1 MRKALSI
8 LSLFMLFLI
17 HSVSPA
23 QADLTCT
30 QFWNPIPI
38 PGNFGIVCTDEV
50 GGGTIDPGGEGD
62 PGGGGCTPGTVQVTT
77 ITVGGDALCE
87 VWEIW
92 FDPCTGQILYSN
104 LISVIEGGSC
114 TAPPPHGDENPP
126 NPCTTLII
134 TPSGVSCETGWGL
147 EVLLAA
153 NVSFPDTFLDL
164 RPFPVT
170 LVRWL
175 SAARNGGTPPASGS
189 GSLDYIS
196 YGGGIEDD
204 PEVGDWQDVT
214 LTLQLLPATPVMYFT
229 MQTLGTFALPDVGP
243 SGAPITFQFEQPSH
257 PAAGASTTAGQA
269 GLTDLEPEM
278 PLFSGTAQSA
288 YRLFWNLAYE
298 EYKRDCK
305 PGPDPAN
312 GTFTCRT
319 SGQAPKDDGHW
330 EYEWDPQ
337 STGGEITP
345 DMVNGLP
352 PSLSADLDGNGTPDA
367 YWNHQVIIRRMDEA
381 NSVTNPEWQGSWTW
395 GGVIY
400 WGVREGQGQIGFP

>member
-126 NPCTTLII
+126 NPCT
-134 TPSGVSCETGWGL
+134 
-147 EVLLAA
+147 
-153 NVSFPDTFLDL
+153 D
-164 RPFPVT
+164 R
-170 LVRWL
+170 
-175 SAARNGGTPPASGS
+175 
-189 GSLDYIS
+189 
-196 YGGGIEDD
+196 
-204 PEVGDWQDVT
+204 
-214 LTLQLLPATPVMYFT
+214 
-229 MQTLGTFALPDVGP
+229 
-243 SGAPITFQFEQPSH
+243 
-257 PAAGASTTAGQA
+257 
-269 GLTDLEPEM
+269 
-278 PLFSGTAQSA
+278 
-288 YRLFWNLAYE
+288 
-298 EYKRDCK
+298 K
-305 PGPDPAN
+305 
-312 GTFTCRT
+312 
-319 SGQAPKDDGHW
+319 
-330 EYEWDPQ
+330 
-337 STGGEITP
+337 
-345 DMVNGLP
+345 
-352 PSLSADLDGNGTPDA
+352 
-367 YWNHQVIIRRMDEA
+367 
-381 NSVTNPEWQGSWTW
+381 SV
-395 GGVIY
+395 V
-400 WGVREGQGQIGFP
+400 